1 MRYRSLV
8 IIIVLIFLISSPVVT
23 AQADL
28 ESPSDWEQLRQGITY
43 KKFHITEPRDMDIF
57 VAAMD
62 RSNLSVTVDSGI
74 AQGRLS
80 GGLETVRSQAARYDQ
95 TINYWDA
102 TWGNRSE
109 VVVAINGY
117 YFNQSVEPIGVPLSG
132 QIHSGWYAKQFTNII
147 GDAGFSWT
155 MDRQAFI
162 GDCVYHSADKNDV
175 LFVNANYDP
184 NFQAVNIEH
193 SDENMILYT
202 PQYDVNTRTI
212 STTEDPVLEIAI
224 ELSRPSLLISDPGY
238 VRGRI
243 MQIRDNKGSTPLRFD
258 YVVLSLWGDVRTATK
273 SRIDGN
279 LINIGDEVRITQEIK
294 DCAVST
300 TKPWVKTYSG
310 MGGDY
315 HFLNDGTIRE
325 YEEMPDAVVG
335 NSRSAIVYND
345 EYIFFI
351 VVDKCNPNVSEGIK
365 ISELGTFAI
374 NYLGANWGVSLDS
387 GGSSTM
393 VVLGDVVNNTSL
405 NNTTCSPPGSSTASV
420 ESYSIKVGDQSGNI
434 LENVARNPAD
444 EGINGEDVKLVK
456 DDFRSST
463 YQVDTL
469 FEPFVANSM
478 MIVAVKPM
486 ERSSTFSE
494 AQKVYAKS
502 ATNLYLGPGTNYGVL
517 GTTNIGSEGEVAS
530 HGNDMNGVLAKG
542 AYWWFIDFGEITG
555 WVREDTLQG
564 GTIPGFTPTDFLY
577 FPSIH
582 KGQSIN

>member
-1 MRYRSLV
+1 MRYCSLV

-28 ESPSDWEQLRQGITY
+28 ESPTDWEQLRQGITY

-162 GDCVYHSADKNDV
+162 GDCVYHPAAQNDV
-175 LFVNANYDP
+175 LFVNAKYDP
-184 NFQAVNIEH
+184 NFQAVNVER
-193 SDENMILYT
+193 SDESMILYT

-224 ELSRPSLLISDPGY
+224 EISRPSLLISDPGY

-243 MQIRDNKGSTPLRFD
+243 MQIRDKKGSTPLRFD
-258 YVVLSLWGDVRTATK
+258 YVVLSLWGDVRLAAK

-279 LINIGDEVRITQEIK
+279 LINIGDEVHITQEIK
-294 DCAVST
+294 DCDGST
-300 TKPWVKTYSG
+300 TKPWVKTYAG

-325 YEEMPDAVVG
+325 YEEIPDAVVG
-335 NSRSAIVYND
+335 NSRTAIVYND

-351 VVDKCNPNVSEGIK
+351 VTDKCNPGVSEGIK
-365 ISELGTFAI
+365 ISELGTFAK
-374 NYLGANWGVSLDS
+374 NYLGAKWGVALDS

-393 VVLGDVVNNTSL
+393 SVLGNVVNNTSL
-405 NNTTCSPPGSSTASV
+405 NNTTCSPPGSSTDSI
-420 ESYSIKVGDQSGNI
+420 ESYASEIGHLYEDSWDN
-434 LENVARNPAD
+434 ADRNPAD
-444 EGINGEDVKLVK
+444 EGIFSGNHILEK
-456 DDFRSST
+456 DKYHSNT
-463 YQVDTL
+463 YQVDAS
-469 FEPFVANSM
+469 FEPYVANSM
-478 MIVAVKPM
+478 MIVAVKPL
-486 ERSSTFSE
+486 EISSTFTES
-494 AQKVYAKS
+494 QQVYAKS
-502 ATNLYLGPGTNYGVL
+502 VTNLYLGPGTNYGIL
-517 GTTNIGSEGEVAS
+517 GSTNIGSEGEVAF

-542 AYWWFIDFGEITG
+542 AYWWFVDFGEITG

-564 GTIPGFTPTDFLY
+564 GTLPGFTPTDFLY

-582 KGQSIN
+582 KGQPVN